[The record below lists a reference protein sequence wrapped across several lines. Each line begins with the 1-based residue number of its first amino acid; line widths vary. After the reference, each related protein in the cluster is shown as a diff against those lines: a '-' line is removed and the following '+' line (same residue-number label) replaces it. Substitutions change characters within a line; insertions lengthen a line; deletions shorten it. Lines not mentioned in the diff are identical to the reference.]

1 MFSANENLML
11 RQHKRRIVNAIEATM
26 PEDILDLG
34 ANVMVMQVSC
44 QDIGCVPLETAI
56 IIVFPKS
63 EKELLPGLP
72 QSAGGSYKTKI
83 LKPMAEVETPGDV
96 LEALPPAFAGGLKS
110 VQRLALQLRDV
121 VLAQLTQVGGD
132 DVGLRRQLAAY
143 LQGSLDEY
151 VQHDCVPPP
160 VEEAYAAG
168 DAVSADAVVAAN
180 VDVTSP
186 VSSAPAAVVV
196 VDVTGPII
204 PPEGNFV
211 LRRPGLDNATAKPT
225 ASTTTPS
232 GTTPTPTTSTPTLVP
247 AVSTTSTTAPVSG
260 NGSRYTTDTVA
271 RRRQQAAAT
280 RNLLASMS
288 GQPNHAPGLRR
299 QGCPCCDPD
308 DPRNVMDQMMQ
319 L

>member
-1 MFSANENLML
+1 ML
-11 RQHKRRIVNAIEATM
+11 RQHKRRIVNAIEATI

-34 ANVMVMQVSC
+34 VNVMVMQVSC

-63 EKELLPGLP
+63 ETELLPGLP

-83 LKPMAEVETPGDV
+83 LKPMAEVETPGDIF
-96 LEALPPAFAGGLKS
+96 EALPPAFAGGLKS
-110 VQRLALQLRDV
+110 VQRIALQLRDV

-132 DVGLRRQLAAY
+132 DVALRRQLAAY

-151 VQHDCVPPP
+151 VQHACVPPP
-160 VEEAYAAG
+160 VEEAYANDESVEVVELDVVVEDVEDKDG
-168 DAVSADAVVAAN
+168 DGAVVAA
-180 VDVTSP
+180 V
-186 VSSAPAAVVV
+186 AAAAVER
-196 VDVTGPII
+196 TII

-211 LRRPGLDNATAKPT
+211 LRRPGLDQATVTKTTLT
-225 ASTTTPS
+225 AIPSASTYVSPPVVSITSTTT
-232 GTTPTPTTSTPTLVP
+232 TTST
-247 AVSTTSTTAPVSG
+247 
-260 NGSRYTTDTVA
+260 NGSSRYTTDTVA

-280 RNLLASMS
+280 RNILASMS
-288 GQPNHAPGLRR
+288 GQPNHAQGIRR

>member
-1 MFSANENLML
+1 
-11 RQHKRRIVNAIEATM
+11 VNAIEATI

-34 ANVMVMQVSC
+34 VNVMVMQVSC

-63 EKELLPGLP
+63 ETELLPGLP

-83 LKPMAEVETPGDV
+83 LKPMAEVETPGDIF
-96 LEALPPAFAGGLKS
+96 EALPPAFAGGLKS

-132 DVGLRRQLAAY
+132 DVALRRQLAAY

-151 VQHDCVPPP
+151 VQHACVPPP
-160 VEEAYAAG
+160 VEEAYADDDSVKVVALDVVVEDMDVVVEEKDG
-168 DAVSADAVVAAN
+168 DGAVVAA
-180 VDVTSP
+180 
-186 VSSAPAAVVV
+186 AVER
-196 VDVTGPII
+196 TII
-204 PPEGNFV
+204 PSEGNFV
-211 LRRPGLDNATAKPT
+211 LRRPGLDQATTLPAIPS
-225 ASTTTPS
+225 ASTYVSPPVVS
-232 GTTPTPTTSTPTLVP
+232 ITST
-247 AVSTTSTTAPVSG
+247 ST
-260 NGSRYTTDTVA
+260 NGSSRYTTDTVA

-280 RNLLASMS
+280 RNILASMS
-288 GQPNHAPGLRR
+288 GQPNHAQGIRR